1 MKFAGEPLDCHN
13 NYKVLIEKVFVND
26 LSHSKGRGP
35 TFSQFFNQIAGRCLD
50 VLSLAEIA

>member
-1 MKFAGEPLDCHN
+1 MKFAGELLDCHN

-35 TFSQFFNQIAGRCLD
+35 TFFP
-50 VLSLAEIA
+50 VL